1 MKYIFFIL
9 LSTAMFACNITDKKE
24 APEEKTKREQRD
36 AAAMSDTANYT
47 AIEWIDSTTLVLGEV
62 KAGQEVELTWK
73 FKNVGQKPLIIQDVA
88 PTCGC
93 TVADKP
99 KEPIAPGEEGVIKA
113 TYRSSGDAGQH
124 VNKKMTVYANITNHN
139 NGTDTKLGFTADVK
153 E

>member
-9 LSTAMFACNITDKKE
+9 LSAAIFACNITDKKE
-24 APEEKTKREQRD
+24 TPEEKTKREQRD
-36 AAAMSDTANYT
+36 AEAMSQPTT
-47 AIEWIDSTTLVLGEV
+47 IEWIDSTTLVLGEV

-73 FKNVGQKPLIIQDVA
+73 FKNVGQKPLVIQDVR

-93 TVADKP
+93 TIADKP
-99 KEPIAPGEEGVIKA
+99 KEPIAPGEQGVIKA

-124 VNKKMTVYANITNHN
+124 INKHLTVLANITNHN
-139 NGTDTKLGFTADVK
+139 SGNETNLGFVADVK